1 MALDWGGG
9 LRPHRRRIRGKRRG
23 QGAARVA
30 QALASRPGVRSGR
43 PRPELPIVRYSKY
56 LQIRLANTY
65 MNWVA
70 LQVVPLVQS

>member
-9 LRPHRRRIRGKRRG
+9 FRPHRRRIRGKRRG

-43 PRPELPIVRYSKY
+43 PRPELPIVR
-56 LQIRLANTY
+56 
-65 MNWVA
+65 
-70 LQVVPLVQS
+70 